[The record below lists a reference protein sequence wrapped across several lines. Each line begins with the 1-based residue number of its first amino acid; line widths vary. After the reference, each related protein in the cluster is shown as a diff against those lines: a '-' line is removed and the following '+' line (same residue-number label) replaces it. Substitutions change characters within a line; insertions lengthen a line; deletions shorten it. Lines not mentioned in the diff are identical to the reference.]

1 MTEWEWLLFGA
12 LGWLWVAWI
21 LDYFQI
27 DQQGLI
33 IMTVFLILDFLFWL
47 LSAKARWEKIESKKA
62 QKWLVKKMT
71 RWTLPFIV
79 AWGLSWLDMPWIH
92 GLITTI
98 MWIIIFSE
106 LYSIIGHI
114 YCINYWEELPEM
126 DAFKILIHKLS
137 ERIKKLMNWK
147 LDEID
152 KEDTNSNKEQK

>member
-27 DQQGLI
+27 DQQWLI

-47 LSAKARWEKIESKKA
+47 LSAKSRWEKIESKKA

-71 RWTLPFIV
+71 RRVLPFIV
-79 AWGLSWLDMPWIH
+79 AWWLARLELPWIH
-92 GLITTI
+92 WLITTI

-114 YCINYWEELPEM
+114 YSINYWEQLPEM
-126 DAFKILIHKLS
+126 DAFKILMNKISKRL
-137 ERIKKLMNWK
+137 KKLMNSK
-147 LDEID
+147 LDEIHGEDDNSD
-152 KEDTNSNKEQK
+152 KDRK